1 MNLLQHLGVLVLL
14 CACVILPL
22 GGCGGPT
29 PDTTVSGVD
38 STRSPDTP
46 PEDGVTD
53 TVEEPEVVEPEVV
66 EPMYR
71 LEGLPEFVA
80 DLEAC
85 TDPDKQYVLPD
96 GYVYAY
102 QPVPTYSVT
111 NQLTVAT
118 DETGGVFEECGYR
131 DHARIRSI
139 LEIEQTDFSF
149 VTGFIPIQK
158 GDILYFSGNCL
169 DPTDENANNVHM
181 AFYNSQKQA
190 VASAAMGWMVGTA
203 FEVVETNPDG
213 YLSAVKLRTDWVDV
227 EISYVRLTLLG
238 SGRDEVISVNEPLVP
253 GGERYAWVQRERYIP
268 AAWYEE
274 IQDTIRTVNALE
286 RSGAPMIRFLFASDI
301 HLGPNPATSYT
312 QNLGKISAEVM
323 RACDIP
329 FFVTGGDNCTQ
340 SAEFMPTFFAENLNE
355 VLKQLSPIPHRN
367 ILLSV
372 GNHDGA
378 TGTTE
383 DDNGNTV
390 YYRFQLTN
398 EERSAVFF
406 DWQRATNENK
416 KFDSDGTYYYMDDK
430 ETETRYII
438 LNSFWSQW
446 EGNEDGYVYNIQHS
460 FFHSHRFGSQQLHW
474 LAEVALD
481 MPRDYGAVI
490 VAHFAPAALDFDIF
504 KGIVDAFNDRTT
516 YQGRY
521 RGVEAWQEVTIAVDY
536 TNVDG
541 EIIAIFQGHNHT
553 NAEYDYFDNIPC
565 INTTTTGAYWAVRDE
580 NAEERVKGTSS
591 EFAVDVVTIDRVA
604 RKIYLTRLGAGEDR
618 VIPY

>member
-1 MNLLQHLGVLVLL
+1 MNLIQQLGVLVLL

-53 TVEEPEVVEPEVV
+53 TVEEPEVVEP
-66 EPMYR
+66 MYR

-102 QPVPTYSVT
+102 QSVPTYSVT

-139 LEIEQTDFSF
+139 LEIGEADFSF

-158 GDILYFSGNCL
+158 GDILYVSGNCL
-169 DPTDENANNVHM
+169 DPTDENANNAHI
-181 AFYNSQKQA
+181 AFYDSQKQA

-203 FEVVETNPDG
+203 FEAVETNPDG

-227 EISYVRLTLLG
+227 EIAYVRLTLLG

-253 GGERYAWVQRERYIP
+253 NGERYAWAQRERYIP

-274 IQDTIRTVNALE
+274 IQDTVSTVNGLE
-286 RSGAPMIRFLFASDI
+286 RSEGAPMIRFLFASDI
-301 HLGPNPATSYT
+301 HLNPYSDHSYT
-312 QNLGKISAEVM
+312 EHMGKISAEVM
-323 RACDIP
+323 RACDVP

-340 SAEFMPTFFAENLNE
+340 SAEYMPPMFKDNMARL
-355 VLKQLSPIPHRN
+355 LSEFEPIPQRN
-367 ILLSV
+367 ILLTV
-372 GNHDGA
+372 GNHDGE
-378 TGTTE
+378 TGTCE
-383 DDNGNTV
+383 YKGEMV
-390 YYRFQLTN
+390 YYRFQLNN
-398 EERSAVFF
+398 EERSSVFF
-406 DWQRATNENK
+406 DWQRETNQDK
-416 KFDSDGTYYYMDDK
+416 KFDSDGTYYYIDDAATK
-430 ETETRYII
+430 TRYIL

-446 EGNEDGYVYNIQHS
+446 EGEDNGFVPDIEHS
-460 FFHSHRFGSQQLHW
+460 FGHTPLFGPTQLNW
-474 LAEVALD
+474 FAEEALD
-481 MPRDYGAVI
+481 MPTGYSAII
-490 VAHFAPAALDFDIF
+490 VTHFAPDARDFKQF
-504 KGIVDAFNDRTT
+504 KGIVDAYSRKGT
-516 YQGRY
+516 YEGTY
-521 RGVEAWQEVTIAVDY
+521 RGARAWQSSHVSVDY
-536 TNVDG
+536 TNARGD
-541 EIIAIFQGHNHT
+541 IIAVFQGHHHKDI
-553 NAEYDYFDNIPC
+553 EYDYFETVPC
-565 INTTTTGAYWAVRDE
+565 IHVTTAGAYWAVRDE
-580 NAEERVKGTSS
+580 NAEERVRGTST
-591 EFAVDVVTIDRVA
+591 E
-604 RKIYLTRLGAGEDR
+604 LAG
-618 VIPY
+618 VK